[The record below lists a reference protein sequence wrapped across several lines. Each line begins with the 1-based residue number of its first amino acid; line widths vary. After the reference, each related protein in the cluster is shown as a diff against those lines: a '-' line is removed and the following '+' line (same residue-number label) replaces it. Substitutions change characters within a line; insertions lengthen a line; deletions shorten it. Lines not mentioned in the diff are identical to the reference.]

1 MPGPIS
7 LGPEVSAQSMSR
19 QPTTSAVYDSYWLFA
34 TRRQRIFHQRVT
46 GAPPPWSDDPVLCDY
61 RFTNAYRA
69 ADRVSQ
75 YLIRN
80 VAYTGDPAC
89 REVFFRVVLFKL
101 FNRVSTWELLQA
113 NVGEIRAS
121 EYDVDRYDNVM
132 SSAFNAGQR
141 LYSAAYI
148 MPPAARGAVRKHTT
162 HLQLIR
168 SMLDDDL
175 PQRLSDCGSMATAL
189 GLLLA
194 YPGIG
199 TFLAYQLVTDLNYTT
214 LLDFSEM
221 DVVLAGPGARSGIE
235 KCFVDDAGYSA
246 EDLIRWTAERQEEEF
261 ARRGLEFADLWGRP
275 LQLIDCQNLFC
286 EVDKYA
292 RVMHPEAKSTS
303 GRTRI
308 KQRFR
313 PDATPIQVW
322 FPPKWELNE
331 RVRKSSDQF
340 DASVQQVDFDGP
352 MSGRSDSPKDPVASQ
367 DRLFPLV
374 QTSG

>member
-1 MPGPIS
+1 
-7 LGPEVSAQSMSR
+7 MSR
-19 QPTTSAVYDSYWLFA
+19 QPTTSAVYDTYWVFA
-34 TRRQRIFHQRVT
+34 ARRQQIFHQRVV
-46 GAPPPWSDDPVLCDY
+46 GAPPPWTDDPVLCDY

-75 YLIRN
+75 FLIRN
-80 VAYTGDPAC
+80 VAYLGDPDA

-113 NVGEIRAS
+113 TVGEIRAT
-121 EYDVDRYDNVM
+121 EFDVDRYDNIM
-132 SSAFNAGQR
+132 SSAFEAGQR

-148 MPPAARGAVRKHTT
+148 MPPAAPGSVRKHTT
-162 HLQLIR
+162 HLHLVR
-168 SMLDDDL
+168 RMLDDDL
-175 PQRLSDCGSMATAL
+175 PQRLSDCVSMAQAFD
-189 GLLLA
+189 LLIA
-194 YPGIG
+194 YPGVG

-221 DVVLAGPGARSGIE
+221 DFVMAGPGARSGLE
-235 KCFVDDAGYSA
+235 KCFVDAAGYSA
-246 EDLIRWTAERQEEEF
+246 EDLIRWTAERQQEEF
-261 ARRGLEFADLWGRP
+261 ARRQLKFADLWGRP

-292 RVMHPEAKSTS
+292 RVMHPEAESTS

-313 PDATPIQVW
+313 RDASPMSVW

-331 RVRKSSDQF
+331 RVATSLDQF
-340 DASVQQVDFDGP
+340 DASVQQVDFDGS
-352 MSGRSDSPKDPVASQ
+352 MSGRSHAPEDSVARQ

-374 QTSG
+374 QTPG